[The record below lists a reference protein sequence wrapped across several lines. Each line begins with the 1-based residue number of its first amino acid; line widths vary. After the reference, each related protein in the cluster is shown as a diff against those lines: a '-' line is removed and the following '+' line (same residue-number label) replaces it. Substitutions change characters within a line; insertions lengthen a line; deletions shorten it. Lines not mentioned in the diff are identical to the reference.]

1 MPRRGLLR
9 IRATRRGCGET
20 RGGLHRGAWI
30 SFPPRDVSRR
40 PARTGFYDTP
50 GVLEA
55 PEVKWTFQADGAIIS
70 SAIVFED
77 KVLFGSDDSNFYA
90 LNVENGQPEWI
101 VETGG
106 QVRSSPM
113 VADGVVYFGGDDKL
127 LRAVNAETGEEVWSF
142 EAVVSIRSSP
152 VAAGGSIYVG
162 SDSNVFYSFDA
173 RTGLLNWEKIV
184 HDDEDRFIRS
194 SPAVA
199 GDTVYV
205 VTATSRP
212 PFFKSTL
219 HALDRRSGDVIWE
232 YDLEGWSA
240 TSVAVSGDAV
250 FVTTTSFIRGKPLA
264 IDGRLYS
271 FDRNTGEL
279 RWVFDDMS
287 GAGTRTSPALTDEVA
302 AFAGFNGRYYALDRA
317 TGCVSSAH
325 LGQLMGN

>member
-1 MPRRGLLR
+1 MVIQRLVVSGSIAVALCLAVACYASEPPEEVAEKL
-9 IRATRRGCGET
+9 E
-20 RGGLHRGAWI
+20 GGLHRGAWI
-30 SFPPRDVSRR
+30 SFRPRDVSRR

-90 LNVENGQPEWI
+90 LNVETGQPEWI

-219 HALDRRSGDVIWE
+219 HALGPPFRRRDMGIRPRGLVRHLCRGQRRRGLRYNHKFYSWE
-232 YDLEGWSA
+232 
-240 TSVAVSGDAV
+240 
-250 FVTTTSFIRGKPLA
+250 
-264 IDGRLYS
+264 
-271 FDRNTGEL
+271 
-279 RWVFDDMS
+279 
-287 GAGTRTSPALTDEVA
+287 
-302 AFAGFNGRYYALDRA
+302 AFGY
-317 TGCVSSAH
+317 
-325 LGQLMGN
+325 